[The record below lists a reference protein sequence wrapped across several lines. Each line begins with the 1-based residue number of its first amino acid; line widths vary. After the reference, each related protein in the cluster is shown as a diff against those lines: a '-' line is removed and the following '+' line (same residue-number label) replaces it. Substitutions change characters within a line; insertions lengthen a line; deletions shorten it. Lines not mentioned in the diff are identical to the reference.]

1 MNDDAKPPAAGL
13 LADVTVVEIST
24 LIAGPGCARYFADYG
39 ARVVK
44 VERPGPGDTLRR
56 VGERDPADEVAL
68 FFKLHNR
75 GKVGVRLDLKSD
87 EGCHQLLK
95 LIDQADVLI
104 ENLRP
109 GTLERMRLGPD
120 VLFARAPHLVLTRIS
135 AFGQDGPYSA
145 RPGFATL
152 AEAMSGF
159 AYLNGEPDGPP
170 ILPPVAVTDEV
181 TALVAFSASLVALHA
196 GGGQVVDVNLL
207 ESMMGI
213 MGPTIPAAAL
223 LGTNQ
228 QRLGSGLPYSVPRGV
243 YQTLDGQYVAIS
255 ASSDGVAR
263 RIFEVVGLG
272 DDPELMT
279 SAGRIAHREKVDSGV
294 GRWVSERPL
303 TEVLQVLQRAD
314 AAVAPIMSPTDLVN
328 DRHVVAR
335 GAVVEVGGIP
345 MQGPVA
351 RFSSGMSPLRGPFV
365 ETSSADEALAMLEV
379 RPDSA
384 GRA

>member
-1 MNDDAKPPAAGL
+1 MNDSPKPAPAGL
-13 LADVTVVEIST
+13 LSDVTVVEIST
-24 LIAGPGCARYFADYG
+24 LIAGPGCARYFADFG

-75 GKVGVRLDLKSD
+75 GKTGIRLDIKSD
-87 EGCHQLLK
+87 EGREQLLK
-95 LIDQADVLI
+95 LVDRADVVI

-120 VLFARAPHLVLTRIS
+120 VLFAHTPQLVLTRIS
-135 AFGQDGPYSA
+135 AFGQDGPYAA

-159 AYLNGEPDGPP
+159 AYLNGEKDGPP

-181 TALVAFSASLVALHA
+181 TALVAFSSTLIALHA

-207 ESMMGI
+207 ESMMSI
-213 MGPTIPAAAL
+213 MGPTIPAATL

-243 YQTLDGQYVAIS
+243 YETLDRQHVAIS

-263 RIFEVVGLG
+263 RIFDVVGLG
-272 DDPELMT
+272 DDPDVMT
-279 SAGRIAHREKVDSGV
+279 SAGRIAHREKVDQAV
-294 GRWVSERPL
+294 GRWVAERPL
-303 TEVLQVLQRAD
+303 TEVLQVLEEAD
-314 AAVAPIMSPTDLVN
+314 AAVAPIMAPTDLVH
-328 DRHVVAR
+328 DRHVIAR
-335 GAVVEVGGIP
+335 GALADVGGIP
-345 MQGPVA
+345 MQGRIA
-351 RFSSGMSPLRGPFV
+351 RFSSGMGPLGGPFV
-365 ETSSADEALAMLEV
+365 ETTSVEEALAALDAK
-379 RPDSA
+379 PSSDGPA
-384 GRA
+384 